1 MARRSAIIAAT
12 KAMPGAARPTPAPQG
27 GTYYGALSPL
37 VQQLN
42 NERGYANSNGPF
54 LPRPERTFTEGA
66 FGPFSPI
73 LPVPVDAPPEG
84 ADQPDPR
91 LYEYQVGWNLP
102 VGQPGTEGLKLADF
116 STLRTL
122 ANLYSVA
129 RTCIQIRKSEIRG
142 LDWDIVPTHEA
153 AKAYQNDH
161 DAMRDFGERRAKAVK
176 FFRHPDPDFFNFGS
190 WLDTLLD
197 EVFVYD
203 ALSLVLR
210 PKWGKGL
217 GRGLLGSDL
226 DCIELIS
233 GPTIRPLVGMHGEIP
248 RPPCYSEDTEIL
260 TRDGWTLFSELKG
273 TEEVAT
279 RSKDGVFEWQQPTHY
294 VNVAYTGPMVQ
305 FHGRSID
312 CLVTPDHRMLT
323 TVGPDDWAWKRRV
336 RDEDGHFCRTTDGK
350 NGVQREWITS
360 AQRLLERKQ
369 AGNKAGIRT
378 KRDDR
383 LVATS
388 VWHGREL
395 TQVTFSSAGQIF
407 TWDEPHDDV
416 HMTSGPDVPVDV
428 RDNPMT
434 MTGDQFAAF
443 MGMYLSEGGL
453 VYNAAKYDYK
463 FTISQTAQGKGLT
476 EYGELIKDLFG
487 IPHAGRAGWTI
498 YRKVMWRY
506 LHQFGCA
513 KEKFAPPEVLELSK
527 RQLEIFLEHYW
538 LGDGHY
544 AYGQK
549 IIATSSQRMAGNLQE
564 VIQKLGYSAS
574 AVFRKDGCCR
584 LGIRKTAYPE
594 YNAHEAEYSGRV
606 YCVTVP
612 NGVVYVRRNGH
623 SVWSGNSPAYQQF
636 LYGVP
641 RSDYMT
647 LMTQRDIEEG
657 GLSDAEV
664 ASFRKDQL
672 LYLPMLRQRW
682 TPYGMPPIE
691 RALIPVMSGLQ
702 KQGFQLDYFREGTV
716 PAVYISPGDPNITPN
731 QVRELQDALNAIAG
745 DPAWHHKIIVLPPGS
760 KVEPQRPVDL
770 SDQFDEMVIT
780 QVCMAF
786 DVNPIELGI
795 LPNVS
800 STASPFAAKEMAQAS
815 RNIHERVST
824 KPTLKFLCAIFDDI
838 LHRVCGQD
846 DMKFTFEGLQEEADQ
861 AAVTD
866 LLVKQVQY
874 GIRSVDEAR
883 GEIELPPWGEQETS
897 EPVVFTQMGPVPF
910 KMALPLMEAQMQ
922 GSAGQGQQQ
931 GSNKPTSTTGRGDQY
946 GGPGR
951 PRHNT
956 PIPAPSTKP
965 SGGELPPE
973 RHGTGAHAA
982 ARAHT
987 AQPSV
992 KPGGGSPR
1000 GNARAA
1006 KAEMEALARHLKK
1019 GREFATWESRNI
1031 PASVMAVIE
1040 DDLTKGLSIDEV
1052 MDVASRLIVADEV
1065 YELVTKGADAG
1076 PKAHIREWP
1085 GWKRDLGLIGA
1096 YVEIIRKAFSDAE
1109 GHAGQ
1114 LREEWAKGRLA
1125 ITESQYKDLVGDA
1138 VERVIE
1144 SALIPLWKEAWELGY
1159 TSAEEL
1165 VTGAHEARSDDG
1177 RDAFIVTQGKHW
1189 AQHIGRTGIKN
1200 AIARSEMIAR
1210 TEIARAQ
1217 SAAAIEC
1224 YRKYGVSYKHLV
1236 VAPDDVCEKCHKDE
1250 AAGLIPLD
1258 AAFPSGNVGT
1268 PIHVQ
1273 CRCMPAPAGVNVI
1286 PPQGHIGKSAG
1297 IEDPG
1302 RVAFLLIRARNSDG
1316 KWRYLLQKRGE
1327 DVKNPGEWGL
1337 PGGTCHVDEHP
1348 WLGALREA
1356 EEEMGELPAG
1366 ITPQFTM
1373 TDVRDDHT
1381 VYTYIVELPAI
1392 FHPSVDGDTAH
1403 EVGGWGW
1410 FKRKEVTELNL
1421 QDAFRRTWD
1430 DIQWD
1435 TIGKKAR
1442 RQIDLN
1448 GQETIV
1454 LDDDAEDDED
1464 RWAAGGGSP
1473 VPRPH
1478 DADGTQVAEPPPG
1491 SKPGSEPPRWGGAGV
1506 PPIIPANDDSRM
1518 PYQRGR
1524 PPNAVGKGAADVWDP
1539 NPVEPEHI
1547 MSIMREN
1554 FPEDALGWVRRAHWI
1569 GPVNVPWERI
1579 NSANMDSWASAH
1591 QSDAV
1596 DRFAEGI
1603 KSGTAHLNPSI
1614 LVQRPD
1620 DDKCDIID
1628 GHHRALARNKLGK
1641 PVLAYIGFVHKGDMQ
1656 AALETHS
1663 SQFHSGSDPQNK
1675 SAETPR
1681 VSTEHHPLG
1690 REGLW
1695 HTPSKKVPEVQ
1706 QLPAYIQNIARAL
1719 MRDQGMEE
1727 SRAIA
1732 TAVNAVKRWARGDLG
1747 WGKHK
1752 ITPEVQAAAQRA
1764 LAEWEH
1770 LRATHH

>member
-1 MARRSAIIAAT
+1 VARRSAIIAAT
-12 KAMPGAARPTPAPQG
+12 KAMPGAARPTSAPQG
-27 GTYYGALSPL
+27 GTYFGAMSPL
-37 VQQLN
+37 MQQLN
-42 NERGYANSNGPF
+42 NERGYANSYGPF
-54 LPRPERTFTEGA
+54 LPRPEQTFTDGA

-116 STLRTL
+116 NTLRTL

-190 WLDTLLD
+190 WLDTVLD

-233 GPTIRPLVGMHGEIP
+233 GPTIRPLVGMHGEVP
-248 RPPCYSEDTEIL
+248 RPP
-260 TRDGWTLFSELKG
+260 
-273 TEEVAT
+273 A
-279 RSKDGVFEWQQPTHY
+279 
-294 VNVAYTGPMVQ
+294 
-305 FHGRSID
+305 
-312 CLVTPDHRMLT
+312 
-323 TVGPDDWAWKRRV
+323 
-336 RDEDGHFCRTTDGK
+336 
-350 NGVQREWITS
+350 
-360 AQRLLERKQ
+360 
-369 AGNKAGIRT
+369 
-378 KRDDR
+378 
-383 LVATS
+383 
-388 VWHGREL
+388 
-395 TQVTFSSAGQIF
+395 
-407 TWDEPHDDV
+407 
-416 HMTSGPDVPVDV
+416 
-428 RDNPMT
+428 
-434 MTGDQFAAF
+434 
-443 MGMYLSEGGL
+443 
-453 VYNAAKYDYK
+453 
-463 FTISQTAQGKGLT
+463 
-476 EYGELIKDLFG
+476 
-487 IPHAGRAGWTI
+487 
-498 YRKVMWRY
+498 
-506 LHQFGCA
+506 
-513 KEKFAPPEVLELSK
+513 
-527 RQLEIFLEHYW
+527 
-538 LGDGHY
+538 
-544 AYGQK
+544 
-549 IIATSSQRMAGNLQE
+549 
-564 VIQKLGYSAS
+564 
-574 AVFRKDGCCR
+574 
-584 LGIRKTAYPE
+584 
-594 YNAHEAEYSGRV
+594 
-606 YCVTVP
+606 
-612 NGVVYVRRNGH
+612 
-623 SVWSGNSPAYQQF
+623 PAYQQY

-647 LMTQRDIEEG
+647 LMTQRDIDEG
-657 GLSDAEV
+657 GLTDAEV
-664 ASFRKDQL
+664 AKFRTDQL

-760 KVEPQRPVDL
+760 RVDPQRPVDL
-770 SDQFDEMVIT
+770 SDEFDNMVMT
-780 QVCMAF
+780 QVAMAF
-786 DVNPIELGI
+786 DVSPIELGV

-800 STASPFAAKEMAQAS
+800 SGGSPFAAKEMAQAS
-815 RNIHERVST
+815 KNIHERVST
-824 KPTLKFLCAIFDDI
+824 KPTLKFLCSIFDDI

-883 GEIELPPWGEQETS
+883 GEIELPPWGEKETS

-910 KMALPLMEAQMQ
+910 NMAVPMIQAQMQ
-922 GSAGQGQQQ
+922 GGAQGQQQ

-973 RHGTGAHAA
+973 RRGNPTPAHSAA
-982 ARAHT
+982 QGHT
-987 AQPSV
+987 AVPSS

-1000 GNARAA
+1000 ANARAS
-1006 KAEMEALARHLKK
+1006 KAEMESLARHLKK
-1019 GREFATWESRNI
+1019 GRELDTWIVQHI
-1031 PASVMAVIE
+1031 PGNVMAVIA

-1052 MDVASRLIVADEV
+1052 MDVASRLIVSDEV

-1076 PKAHIREWP
+1076 PKAHIQEWP
-1085 GWKRDLGLIGA
+1085 GWKTDLGLIGS
-1096 YVEIIRKAFSDAE
+1096 YVEIIRKAFNEAE

-1114 LREEWAKGRLA
+1114 LREEWARGRLA
-1125 ITESQYKDLVGDA
+1125 ITESQYKDLVGDE

-1144 SALIPLWKEAWELGY
+1144 KTLVPLWHKAWDLGY

-1165 VTGAHEARSDDG
+1165 VTGAHEARTDDG
-1177 RDAFIVTQGKHW
+1177 RDAFVVTQGKHW
-1189 AQHIGRTGIKN
+1189 AQHIARTGIKN

-1210 TEIARAQ
+1210 TEVARAQ

-1250 AAGLIPLD
+1250 AAGIIPLD
-1258 AAFPSGNVGT
+1258 AAFPSGNIGSPV
-1268 PIHVQ
+1268 HVN
-1273 CRCMPAPAGVNVI
+1273 CRCMPAPAGVNVT
-1286 PPQGHIGKSAG
+1286 PPQGHIGKSSTG
-1297 IEDPG
+1297 IEDPS
-1302 RVAFLLIRARNSDG
+1302 RVAFLLIRARNDEG
-1316 KWRYLLQKRGE
+1316 KWRYLLQKRADGINNGG
-1327 DVKNPGEWGL
+1327 KWGL
-1337 PGGTCHVDEHP
+1337 PGGTCHIDEHP
-1348 WLGALREA
+1348 WHTALRESQ
-1356 EEEMGELPAG
+1356 EEMGELPAG
-1366 ITPQFTM
+1366 MLPRFTM
-1373 TDVRDDHT
+1373 IDPREDHT
-1381 VYTYIVELPAI
+1381 VHTYIVEMPAI
-1392 FHPSVDGDTAH
+1392 FHPGMDGATAH

-1410 FKRKEVTELNL
+1410 FKRKEVKDLDL
-1421 QDAFRRTWD
+1421 HKAFRRTWD

-1435 TIGKKAR
+1435 TVGKKSR

-1454 LDDDAEDDED
+1454 LDDDDDED
-1464 RWAAGGGSP
+1464 HFAAGGGGS
-1473 VPRPH
+1473 VPHPH
-1478 DADGTQVAEPPPG
+1478 DADGTQVDEPPPG
-1491 SKPGSEPPRWGGAGV
+1491 SKPGSAPPRWGGAGV
-1506 PPIIPANDDSRM
+1506 PPIIPRDDDSRM

-1524 PPNAVGKGAADVWDP
+1524 APNGVGKAASDIWDP
-1539 NPVEPEHI
+1539 NPVEAEHI
-1547 MSIMREN
+1547 LSLMRPN
-1554 FPEDALGWVRRAHWI
+1554 FPEKALDWVTEARWI

-1579 NSANMDSWASAH
+1579 NTASEDSWASSHGPDAMAH
-1591 QSDAV
+1591 ITEQI
-1596 DRFAEGI
+1596 RT
-1603 KSGTAHLNPSI
+1603 GTGHLDPSI
-1614 LVQRPD
+1614 LIQRPN

-1628 GHHRALARNKLGK
+1628 GHHRALARHHLGM
-1641 PVLAYIGFVHKGDMQ
+1641 PVRAYVGFVKKRHMQ

-1663 SQFHSGSDPQNK
+1663 SQIHQGADPQNK

-1690 REGLW
+1690 TEGLW
-1695 HTPSKKVPEVQ
+1695 HTPSKKVPETQ

-1719 MRDQGMEE
+1719 MRDEDMEE

-1732 TAVNAVKRWARGDLG
+1732 TAVNAVKRWARGELD
-1747 WGKHK
+1747 WGKRK
-1752 ITPEVQAAAQRA
+1752 VTPEVRSAAQRA